1 MTSVL
6 PIGIVGAG
14 LVGLALAVRL
24 QSEGFA
30 VAGYDRDPAR
40 RKALADSGADV
51 LAEAA
56 EVFARCDRVLLALLD
71 DAQTANVL
79 AAGSPRRGTVI
90 IDVHTGD
97 PDAAERFS
105 RELDAGGIAY
115 IDAPLSGTSAAIER
129 GDGVA
134 MIGGHPEAVAACDD
148 LWQALSR
155 ERFVLGAAGSG
166 QRAKLATNLVLGLNR
181 AALAEGLAFAEAL
194 GIPGDTFVELLRATP
209 AYSRAVD
216 VKADRMLA
224 RDYTPESR
232 ISQHRKDVEL
242 MLAAGRNAGRGL
254 PLTRVHAALLDAAIA
269 AGDGELD
276 NAAIVETLRR
286 APPIH

>member
-30 VAGYDRDPAR
+30 VTGYDRDPAR
-40 RKALADSGADV
+40 RKALADSGADA
-51 LAEAA
+51 LAESAD
-56 EVFARCDRVLLALLD
+56 VFARCDRVLLALLD

-97 PDAAERFS
+97 PDAAERFA

-166 QRAKLATNLVLGLNR
+166 QRAKLATNRVLGLNR

-216 VKADRMLA
+216 VKAERMLA
-224 RDYTPESR
+224 RDYAPESR
-232 ISQHRKDVEL
+232 ISQHRKDLEL
-242 MLAAGRNAGRGL
+242 MLAAARNAGRGL

-269 AGDGELD
+269 AGEGELD